1 MRIRRRM
8 RVESS
13 LVSEGVA
20 SGSLRLNE
28 RAASTADAMVAD
40 SAVLRVV
47 ATTLEGGTRLIDCGI
62 ETPGGLEAGR
72 LLAEICMGGTGRV
85 TFTSI
90 ELDGLH
96 LPGVQVQT
104 DHPAHACLAS
114 QYAGWAIKPAG
125 YFALGSGP
133 LRAIAR
139 VETELF
145 EQLGYSEPPSGRG
158 VLVLETRTAPNAS
171 VAAYVAE
178 KAGLP
183 PDRLT
188 LLVAPTATPAATVQL
203 SARVVETALH
213 KMQLLGFDVHKILTA
228 FGTAPLAPV
237 ASNDTS
243 AIGRTN
249 DCIIYG
255 GVVHLT
261 VQAEDEELK
270 ALAPCIPSTG
280 SRDYGLPFSDL
291 FERYDRDFYKVD
303 PHLFSPSQVSL
314 MNVTSGRTFEAG
326 RVNSEVLRP
335 SLIS

>member
-1 MRIRRRM
+1 MSD
-8 RVESS
+8 RVT
-13 LVSEGVA
+13 

-28 RAASTADAMVAD
+28 RAATTADAMVAD
-40 SAVLRVV
+40 SAVLRVA

-62 ETPGGLEAGR
+62 ETQGGLEAGR
-72 LLAEICMGGTGRV
+72 RLAEICMGGTGQV
-85 TFTSI
+85 TLTSV

-125 YFALGSGP
+125 YFAMGSGP

-145 EQLGYSEPPSGRG
+145 EQLRYGEPPSGRG
-158 VLVLETRTAPNAS
+158 VLVLETRTSPSAS
-171 VAAYVAE
+171 VAAYVAD

-183 PDRLT
+183 LNRLT
-188 LLVAPTATPAATVQL
+188 LLVAPTATPAASVQL

-213 KMQLLGFDVHKILTA
+213 KMLQLGFDVHKILTA

-237 ASNDTS
+237 AEHDTA

-249 DCIIYG
+249 DCVLYG

-261 VQAEDEELK
+261 VRGEDEELQ
-270 ALAPCIPSTG
+270 ALVPRIPSTG
-280 SRDYGLPFSDL
+280 SRDYGLPFSVL

-314 MNVTSGRTFEAG
+314 TNVASGRTFAAG
-326 RVNSEVLRP
+326 HVNTEVLRR